1 MGAGLAHRRIRWAG
15 RQPASRVSFAC
26 HGTAD
31 PAKPSGSLLLHD
43 HDTGGPVT
51 VAALALVTP
60 EHAQLVYLCACR
72 TAPAS
77 APEPADEASLL
88 T

>member
-1 MGAGLAHRRIRWAG
+1 MGAGLARRRIRWAG
-15 RQPASRVSFAC
+15 RQPTCRVSFAC

-43 HDTGGPVT
+43 HDTGGPLT
-51 VAALALVTP
+51 VAALPPVTS

-77 APEPADEASLL
+77 APEPADKAILL

>member
-1 MGAGLAHRRIRWAG
+1 
-15 RQPASRVSFAC
+15 
-26 HGTAD
+26 
-31 PAKPSGSLLLHD
+31 LLLHD
-43 HDTGGPVT
+43 HNTGGSVT
-51 VAALALVTP
+51 VAALAPVTP